1 MVMLTNT
8 LAVKRKYLKKEN
20 KLVKKKATKK
30 EVETVISNMINHL
43 KFLDEKLGALDSLF
57 GLYLEWKKDK
67 DTFNKFVEDR
77 VKEYNNKEN
86 EPGETK

>member
-1 MVMLTNT
+1 M
-8 LAVKRKYLKKEN
+8 
-20 KLVKKKATKK
+20 VKKKATKK

-43 KFLDEKLGALDSLF
+43 KFLDEKIGALDSLF

-67 DTFNKFVEDR
+67 DKFNKFVED
-77 VKEYNNKEN
+77 KIKTHQSTKKKTI

>member
-1 MVMLTNT
+1 M
-8 LAVKRKYLKKEN
+8 
-20 KLVKKKATKK
+20 VKKKATKK

-86 EPGETK
+86 EPGETT

>member
-1 MVMLTNT
+1 M
-8 LAVKRKYLKKEN
+8 
-20 KLVKKKATKK
+20 VKKKATKK

-57 GLYLEWKKDK
+57 GLYLDWKKETNK
-67 DTFNKFVEDR
+67 FNKFVETKIIER
-77 VKEYNNKEN
+77 QEKEN

>member
-57 GLYLEWKKDK
+57 GLY
-67 DTFNKFVEDR
+67 
-77 VKEYNNKEN
+77 
-86 EPGETK
+86 